1 MKQWQL
7 QTAKARMSE
16 LVKLAQ
22 DKPQEI
28 TLHGKP
34 AAVVLSRQEFVR
46 LSNVNKS
53 LVEFMRESPLFG
65 NEDVDLERQ
74 QSTA

>member
-53 LVEFMRESPLFG
+53 LVEFMRESPLCG